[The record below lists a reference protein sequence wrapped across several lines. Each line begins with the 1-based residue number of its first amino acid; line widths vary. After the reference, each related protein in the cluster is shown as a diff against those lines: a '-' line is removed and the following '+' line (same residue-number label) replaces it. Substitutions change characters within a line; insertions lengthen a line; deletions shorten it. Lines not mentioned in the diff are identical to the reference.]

1 MNESTAMI
9 PAEQNGLANGLD
21 DDAIEVYNDPAPM
34 SLALKAE
41 VDMQITTA
49 KAYPRSI
56 KAFKDEALGMAT
68 LDEETAS
75 SCMYALPRAGKNI
88 EGPSVRLAEII
99 ATAWGNLRTEA
110 RVIGADAKEITAEAT
125 TWDLEKN
132 VAMRIQ
138 SKRRITDKHGKRF
151 KDDMITVTGN
161 AAVSI
166 ALRNS
171 IFRVIP
177 KAFTDAIYRAAR
189 QVAIGDAM
197 TLSTRRVNAVEN
209 FTRMGVVPEKVF
221 ERLGRASIEE
231 ITLDDLALM
240 KGFYTAIKD
249 GAASVDEIFN
259 PEEFAAASVPNAGV
273 AALKD
278 RLPNKAAEEQPPAAT
293 DETKPADEPPA
304 VDVSHMEEEPA
315 ANEAEP
321 PATVEESA
329 PAATEDESDAKAID
343 AEEVDPLESLRA
355 NVRAALDE
363 LPASK
368 RKNLIAG
375 KPLVGEMTE
384 DELKQMLADA
394 TA

>member
-138 SKRRITDKHGKRF
+138 SKRRITDKYGKRF

-259 PEEFAAASVPNAGV
+259 PEEFAAASAPNAGV
-273 AALKD
+273 NALKE
-278 RLPNKAAEEQPPAAT
+278 RLAPKETPAEE
-293 DETKPADEPPA
+293 KP
-304 VDVSHMEEEPA
+304 VTDVSHMEEEPA
-315 ANEAEP
+315 TTEETEPIAGEAETP
-321 PATVEESA
+321 AETAPATDEA
-329 PAATEDESDAKAID
+329 ESDAKAIE
-343 AEEVDPLESLRA
+343 AEEVDPIESLRA

-363 LPASK
+363 LPATK

-375 KPLVGEMTE
+375 KPLIGEMTE
-384 DELKQMLADA
+384 DELNQMLADA

>member
-9 PAEQNGLANGLD
+9 PAEQNGLVNGLD

-99 ATAWGNLRTEA
+99 ASAWGNLRTEA
-110 RVIGADAKEITAEAT
+110 RVVGSDTKEITAEAT

-138 SKRRITDKHGKRF
+138 SKRRITDKYGRRF

-177 KAFTDAIYRAAR
+177 RAFTDAIYRAAR

-197 TLSTRRVNAVEN
+197 TLSTRRANAVEG
-209 FTRMGVVPEKVF
+209 FARMGVVPEKVF
-221 ERLGRASIEE
+221 ELLGRASIEE
-231 ITLDDLALM
+231 ITLDDLALL

-249 GAASVDEIFN
+249 GATSVDEVFN
-259 PEEFAAASVPNAGV
+259 KEEHAAASAPNAGV
-273 AALKD
+273 NALKD
-278 RLPNKAAEEQPPAAT
+278 RLPNKATAEQPAVT
-293 DETKPADEPPA
+293 EESKPEEEPP
-304 VDVSHMEEEPA
+304 VTDVSHLE
-315 ANEAEP
+315 
-321 PATVEESA
+321 EESA
-329 PAATEDESDAKAID
+329 KTEQTEPLAAETAPATDEDESDAKAIE
-343 AEEVDPLESLRA
+343 AKEVDPIESLRA

-363 LPASK
+363 LPATK

-375 KPLVGEMTE
+375 KPLIGEMTE